1 MASDADRKRS
11 FDPVKALAE
20 SNVRYD
26 LATMLEGFETREIVA
41 SRNDKLMARLHRH
54 LGLRALPVIAKLEKC
69 FATKRRSP
77 EPCLSPACSMCGRA
91 FRQWLFN
98 QAYALRREQKKQ
110 TGHRGVVVTLIAAD
124 LIAAPG
130 KLTDIDLKAAK
141 AMWWR
146 GIQKL
151 GWAYPVIGGIDVSYN
166 EKVSSAGAGHYQV
179 HFAFTVL
186 GHSSKKDD
194 REKLK
199 EQIKSVFPLEPTARR
214 PVHVKP
220 LGGPIEQLSYLYK
233 TEFSRRVSI
242 IDRRGKSNTLDCPLK
257 SGQAVEIAVWLD
269 SSTVL
274 DRLLLHGLRRRGA
287 EIVVTPEN
295 DS

>member
-1 MASDADRKRS
+1 MASDVDEKRG
-11 FDPVKALAE
+11 FDPVKALE
-20 SNVRYD
+20 KGKLKYD
-26 LATMLEGFETREIVA
+26 LATLLEDFETSEIVA

-54 LGLRALPVIAKLEKC
+54 LGLRALPLITKLESC
-69 FATKRRSP
+69 SATKRRSP
-77 EPCLSPACSMCGRA
+77 EPCFSPACSMCGRA

-98 QAYALRREQKKQ
+98 QAYALWSEQKKR
-110 TGHRGVVVTLIAAD
+110 TGHRGVVVTLIALD

-130 KLTDIDLKAAK
+130 MLTDIDLKAAK
-141 AMWWR
+141 AMWWKR
-146 GIQKL
+146 IQKL
-151 GWAYPVIGGIDVSYN
+151 GLEYPVIGGIDVSFN
-166 EKVSSAGAGHYQV
+166 ERASSAEAGHYQV
-179 HFAFTVL
+179 HFAFAIL

-199 EQIKSVFPLEPTARR
+199 EQIKSVFELEPTARR

-242 IDRRGKSNTLDCPLK
+242 IDRRGKPNTLDYPLK
-257 SGQAVEIAVWLD
+257 GTQAAQIAVWLD
-269 SSTVL
+269 SSTML

-287 EIVVTPEN
+287 EIVVTTEN
-295 DS
+295 GS